1 VKLIIQTLPTYF
13 VEEDKIITALFEEGM
28 DVLHINKPESEPL
41 YMERLLSL
49 LPTKVY
55 GKIVIH
61 QNYYLMKEHD
71 LKGIHIDDPNVPV
84 PDGFKRHIS
93 RSTNKI
99 SDLKSFKKECD
110 YVMLHSLFD
119 SLHDEVKASLTIE
132 EMQEAR
138 RAGLIDKHVYA
149 LGGMSLENVQQ
160 AKDMGFGGVVICG
173 DLWNRFSIQHEIN
186 FHELISHFKKLKKA
200 IS

>member
-1 VKLIIQTLPTYF
+1 MKLIIQTLPTYF

-28 DVLHINKPESEPL
+28 DILHINKPESEPL

-71 LKGIHIDDPNVPV
+71 LKGIHIDNPNVPV

>member
-1 VKLIIQTLPTYF
+1 MKLIIQTLPTYF
-13 VEEDKIITALFEEGM
+13 VEEDKILTALFEEGL

-71 LKGIHIDDPNVPV
+71 LKGIHIDNPDAPI

-93 RSTNKI
+93 RSTYRI
-99 SDLKSFKKECD
+99 SDLKGFKKECD

-132 EMQEAR
+132 EIQEAR
-138 RAGLIDKHVYA
+138 RAGLIDRHVYA

-160 AKDMGFGGVVICG
+160 AKDRGFGGVVICG

>member
-1 VKLIIQTLPTYF
+1 MKLIIQTLPTYF
-13 VEEDKIITALFEEGM
+13 VEEDKILTALFEEGL

-132 EMQEAR
+132 EIQEAR

>member
-1 VKLIIQTLPTYF
+1 MKLIIQTLPTYF

>member
-1 VKLIIQTLPTYF
+1 MKLIIQTLPTYF

-99 SDLKSFKKECD
+99 SDLKNFKKECD

>member
-1 VKLIIQTLPTYF
+1 MKLIIQTLPTYF
-13 VEEDKIITALFEEGM
+13 VEEDKILTALFEEGM

-71 LKGIHIDDPNVPV
+71 LKGIHIDNPDAPV

-93 RSTNKI
+93 RSTNRI
-99 SDLKSFKKECD
+99 SDLKGFK
-110 YVMLHSLFD
+110 
-119 SLHDEVKASLTIE
+119 
-132 EMQEAR
+132 
-138 RAGLIDKHVYA
+138 
-149 LGGMSLENVQQ
+149 
-160 AKDMGFGGVVICG
+160 
-173 DLWNRFSIQHEIN
+173 
-186 FHELISHFKKLKKA
+186 
-200 IS
+200 

>member
-1 VKLIIQTLPTYF
+1 MKLIIQTLPTYF

-71 LKGIHIDDPNVPV
+71 LKGIHIDNPNVPV

>member
-1 VKLIIQTLPTYF
+1 MKLIIQTLPTYF

-71 LKGIHIDDPNVPV
+71 LKGIHIDNPNVPV
-84 PDGFKRHIS
+84 PDGFKRHVS

-149 LGGMSLENVQQ
+149 LGGMSLENVHQ

>member
-1 VKLIIQTLPTYF
+1 MKLIIQTLPTYF
-13 VEEDKIITALFEEGM
+13 VEEDKILTALFEEGLE
-28 DVLHINKPESEPL
+28 VLHINKPESEPL

-71 LKGIHIDDPNVPV
+71 LKGIHIDNPDALV
-84 PDGFKRHIS
+84 PDGFKRHVS
-93 RSTNKI
+93 RSTHRI
-99 SDLKSFKKECD
+99 SDLKAFKKECD

-119 SLHDEVKASLTIE
+119 SLHDEVRASLTTE
-132 EMQEAR
+132 ELQEAR
-138 RAGLIDKHVYA
+138 HAGLIDKHVYA

-173 DLWNRFSIQHEIN
+173 DLWNRFSIQHGIN

>member
-1 VKLIIQTLPTYF
+1 
-13 VEEDKIITALFEEGM
+13 M

-119 SLHDEVKASLTIE
+119 SLLDEVKASLTIE
-132 EMQEAR
+132 EIQEAR

-173 DLWNRFSIQHEIN
+173 DLWNRIEDRKSVV
-186 FHELISHFKKLKKA
+186 
-200 IS
+200 

>member
-71 LKGIHIDDPNVPV
+71 LKGIHIDNPNVPV

>member
-1 VKLIIQTLPTYF
+1 
-13 VEEDKIITALFEEGM
+13 
-28 DVLHINKPESEPL
+28 
-41 YMERLLSL
+41 
-49 LPTKVY
+49 
-55 GKIVIH
+55 
-61 QNYYLMKEHD
+61 
-71 LKGIHIDDPNVPV
+71 
-84 PDGFKRHIS
+84 
-93 RSTNKI
+93 
-99 SDLKSFKKECD
+99 
-110 YVMLHSLFD
+110 
-119 SLHDEVKASLTIE
+119 
-132 EMQEAR
+132 MQEAR

>member
-1 VKLIIQTLPTYF
+1 MKLIIQTLPTYF

-71 LKGIHIDDPNVPV
+71 LKGIHIDNPNVPV
-84 PDGFKRHIS
+84 PDGFKRHVS

>member
-1 VKLIIQTLPTYF
+1 MKLIIQTLPTYF

-71 LKGIHIDDPNVPV
+71 LKGIHIDNPNVPV

-149 LGGMSLENVQQ
+149 LGGMSLENVHQ